1 MRPLVVVIEN
11 PDEDPTVLAVG
22 NVEIVEL
29 SSYPISRY
37 GDVTDLEGTGYEEK
51 CRNLLARI
59 VETYRPTQRA
69 EAEEHL
75 QWMLDEIIRRKR
87 ECGEH
92 DDDLAESH
100 LDETCPGVP
109 AGR

>member
-11 PDEDPTVLAVG
+11 PGEDGRVLAVK

-37 GDVTDLEGTGYEEK
+37 GDATDFDDTGYEEE

-59 VETYRPTQRA
+59 VETCRPTQRA

-87 ECGEH
+87 EYGAH
-92 DDDLAESH
+92 DEDLAESY
-100 LDETCPGVP
+100 LDETPSGVP
-109 AGR
+109 NGR

>member
-1 MRPLVVVIEN
+1 MRPLVIVIEN
-11 PDEDPTVLAVG
+11 PDEDPTVLVIG
-22 NVEIVEL
+22 NIEVVEL

-37 GDVTDLEGTGYEEK
+37 GDVSDLIDTGYEEE

-87 ECGEH
+87 EYGEH
-92 DDDLAESH
+92 DEDLAESYI
-100 LDETCPGVP
+100 DETPSGVP